1 MDKKFHFLNHTS
13 IMLQHDNHT
22 LLLDP
27 WPTESLSFESWKPHP
42 PCYLDNNIL
51 ASFINSSNNKSGI
64 LISHGHDDHCDDV
77 FLKKVS
83 SSTPIFFPE
92 YEGKGA
98 MKRLRS
104 NDLKNITLL
113 NQTESKSFGP
123 FRMSSFIISKHSQDD
138 AVIIIDTDDYVFIH
152 ANDNSVE
159 FPPELIK
166 IILEINGG
174 LKKTYFASQTGI
186 AHGFPVCY
194 PQFGAFKD
202 LDKVREVAMEKNKK
216 TIQTA
221 IDNANAVKSTEFISY
236 AAYSISLA
244 LLDKYGEDILPVL
257 FVPTPKNLKKISL
270 NWGKLNLLDYVPGD
284 TYDVTNNYVFRPF
297 WLNNGFENMSS
308 ELQKLRLS
316 STKKHKEDLNIKAE
330 QFSNYTSDDLTEYM
344 KNYLKNFYDFVL
356 KSNSPFKDNVMK
368 SSLVFQ
374 IENEVSVGL
383 NFKDGSITTEIN
395 FEPNKRITISRD
407 DCWLLLSGIFNF
419 ESLYIGQYAKFE
431 RFPPEVFN
439 KQLIMQLQIYGYV
452 YQKRLVP
459 KKLSVNNYQKNF
471 RLVSFNI

>member
-13 IMLQHDNHT
+13 ILLQHDDYS

-64 LISHGHDDHCDDV
+64 LISHGHDDHCDDT

-83 SSTPIFFPE
+83 SLTPIFFPE

-98 MKRLRS
+98 IKRLKS
-104 NDLKNITLL
+104 NKLENITLL
-113 NQTESKSFGP
+113 NETERKVFGP
-123 FRMSSFIISKHSQDD
+123 FKISSFIISKHSQDD
-138 AVIIIDTDDYVFIH
+138 AVIIIDTDDYIFVH
-152 ANDNSVE
+152 ANDNSVK

-166 IILEINGG
+166 IILDISGG
-174 LKKTYFASQTGI
+174 AKKTFFASQTGI

-194 PQFGAFKD
+194 PQFGAFND
-202 LDKVREVAMEKNKK
+202 LDKVKKVAMEKNKI

-221 IDNANAVKSTEFISY
+221 IDNANAVKANEFISY

-257 FVPTPKNLKKISL
+257 FVPTPENLKKL
-270 NWGKLNLLDYVPGD
+270 DLKWGKTNLLDYVPGD
-284 TYDVTNNYVFRPF
+284 TFDVKNNSVTRPF

-308 ELQKLRLS
+308 ELQKLRLQ

-330 QFSNYTSDDLTEYM
+330 QFSNYTSQDLTKYTI
-344 KNYLKNFYDFVL
+344 NYLKNFYDFVS
-356 KSNSPFKDNVMK
+356 KSKSPFKEDVMK
-368 SSLVFQ
+368 STLEFK
-374 IENEVSVGL
+374 IENEGSVAL
-383 NFKDGSITTEIN
+383 NFEDGSITSNMDFT
-395 FEPNKRITISRD
+395 PNKRVTISRD

-431 RFPPEVFN
+431 RYPPEVFN
-439 KQLIMQLQIYGYV
+439 KQLIMQLQIFGYI

-459 KKLSVNNYQKNF
+459 KELSVNNYQKNF